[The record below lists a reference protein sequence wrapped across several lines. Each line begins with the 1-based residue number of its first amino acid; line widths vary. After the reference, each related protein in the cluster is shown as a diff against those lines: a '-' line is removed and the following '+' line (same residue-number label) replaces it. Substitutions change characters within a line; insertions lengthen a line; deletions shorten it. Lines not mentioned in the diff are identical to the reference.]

1 MLLLFIVV
9 MTLMILTIYWP
20 NYIRLR
26 DSLNE
31 TFAISGRS
39 KQLMLEQFIGNS
51 VDISLALSTRSYI
64 RDALIDYHQD
74 AIDLPELSSRSEAAF
89 LSGIRPFSQIIY
101 AERQTDGTTIVEY
114 GLKPSDLPLMADVR
128 IAPVHRL
135 IQADHGWYLIV
146 FSPVMNN
153 ENTLAVDTLVFSLE
167 TILQEMNRD
176 YLNVQLIPTEQLPD
190 PFSHLSGL
198 DDGQVTAAS
207 DDVLFA
213 ILADDGDTSLLIRFQ
228 RDVLYR
234 PLITAILTNL
244 VTLSLIFILII
255 AFTNIILK
263 HYRREL
269 VQYMQKIIERQQVEI
284 QAARIDELTSTFNRR
299 SGFDRIQQSI
309 RRAKLRDETL
319 CLVFVDANGLKDIN
333 DHLGHE
339 SGDELLQT
347 IASGIRRHIRHDDY
361 IARFGGDEFVVILH
375 KATQSEAE
383 QIWQRI
389 QWYFDQIN
397 RDDGRPYLISVSHG
411 VVEIHDAEDTTVDYY
426 LKLADEA
433 MYREKKEI
441 KRAVPTVLR
450 V

>member
-1 MLLLFIVV
+1 MLLLFIVI

-26 DSLNE
+26 NSLNE

-39 KQLMLEQFIGNS
+39 KQSMLEQYVGNS
-51 VDISLALSTRSYI
+51 VDIAVALSTRSYI
-64 RDALIDYHQD
+64 REALIEYHQD
-74 AIDLPELSSRSEAAF
+74 AIDLEELSSRSEPAF

-101 AERQTDGTTIVEY
+101 AERQTNGATVVEY
-114 GLKPSDLPLMADVR
+114 GLKPSDLPALADVR
-128 IAPVHRL
+128 ITPVHRL
-135 IQADHGWYLIV
+135 IQTDNVWYLTV
-146 FSPVMNN
+146 FSPVLHN
-153 ENTLAVDTLVFSLE
+153 EKTLAVDTLVFSLE
-167 TILQEMNRD
+167 SILQEMNRD
-176 YLNVQLIPTEQLPD
+176 HLNVQLISTEQLPD
-190 PFSHLSGL
+190 QFSHMSAL
-198 DDGQVTAAS
+198 DGGQVAAAS
-207 DDVLFA
+207 DEVLFA
-213 ILADDGDTSLLIRFQ
+213 ILADGGDTSLLIRFQ
-228 RDVLYR
+228 REVLYR
-234 PLITAILTNL
+234 PLITVILTNL

-255 AFTNIILK
+255 AFTNIVLK

-269 VQYMQKIIERQQVEI
+269 VQYMQKIIERQQDEI
-284 QAARIDELTSTFNRR
+284 QAGRIDELTNTYNRR

-347 IASGIRRHIRHDDY
+347 ISSGIRRHIRHDDY

-375 KATQSEAE
+375 KATQTEAE

-389 QWYFDQIN
+389 QLHFDQIN
-397 RDDGRPYLISVSHG
+397 QDGGRPYLVSVSHG
-411 VVEIHDAEDTTVDYY
+411 VVEIHDAEDTAVDYY

-441 KRAVPTVLR
+441 KRAIPNVLR